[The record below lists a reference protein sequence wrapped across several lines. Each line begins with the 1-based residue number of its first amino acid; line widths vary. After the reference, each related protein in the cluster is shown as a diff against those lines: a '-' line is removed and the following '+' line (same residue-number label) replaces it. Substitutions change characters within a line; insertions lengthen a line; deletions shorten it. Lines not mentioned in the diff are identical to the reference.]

1 MHSSKSGLDDDMD
14 IVVEQT
20 ETNNASLSFRGL
32 ECRCSIG
39 KGGITENKVE
49 GDLCT
54 PAGKWPLRR
63 VFYREDRLE
72 QPRTSLQT
80 IRVSKNM
87 GWSDDPRDD
96 RRYNTLIKTPYPFS
110 HEALWRS
117 DSLYDII
124 VELGYNDSPP
134 ILGRGSAIF
143 MHLARANFEP
153 TAGCI
158 ALKKSDLLSLLS
170 LVSHGDL
177 LNIVK

>member
-1 MHSSKSGLDDDMD
+1 MD

-20 ETNNASLSFRGL
+20 QTNHSSLSFRGL

-63 VFYREDRLE
+63 VFYREDRVQ
-72 QPRTSLQT
+72 QPDTSLQT
-80 IRVSKNM
+80 LRVSKNM
-87 GWSDDPRDD
+87 GWSDDPCDD
-96 RRYNTLIKTPYPFS
+96 RGYNTLIKTPYPYS
-110 HEALWRS
+110 HETLWRS
-117 DSLYDII
+117 DSIYDII
-124 VELGYNDSPP
+124 IELGYNDNPP
-134 ILGRGSAIF
+134 TLGKGSAIF
-143 MHLARANFEP
+143 VHLARPNFDP

-158 ALKKSDLLSLLS
+158 ALQKSDLLNLLS

-177 LNIVK
+177 LNIVI

>member
-39 KGGITENKVE
+39 KGKITENKVE

-72 QPRTSLQT
+72 QPETVLQT
-80 IRVSKNM
+80 IGISKNM
-87 GWSDDPRDD
+87 GWSDDPCDD
-96 RRYNTLIKTPYPFS
+96 RGYNTLIKTPYPYS
-110 HEALWRS
+110 HEKLWRS
-117 DSLYDII
+117 DSAYNII
-124 VELGYNDSPP
+124 VEMGYNDDPP
-134 ILGRGSAIF
+134 TIGKGSAIF
-143 MHLARANFEP
+143 MHIARSNFDP

-170 LVSHGDL
+170 LVGHGDVL
-177 LNIVK
+177 HIAK